1 MVHLAEEIL
10 SELLDGG
17 HAAGAEAHL
26 ATCRVCRDELEAMRR
41 LRAQLRDLPPLDP
54 PAELWPAIAAR
65 LPVGSPARRRRLGWP
80 RLVVLQAA
88 AAAALF
94 VIGLGLGRMLAP
106 TGPGGGDEG
115 SLTSAET
122 RPGATSLAAAMAE
135 VRRLSAEYDAALQNL
150 ERLTQRQGGAT
161 PSLAEE
167 RLASLNTL
175 VEASRAALSA
185 EPTDPVLNT
194 YLFTA
199 LEQRDQVLRE
209 LRGRATSGSEVL
221 WR

>member
-26 ATCRVCRDELEAMRR
+26 ATCRVCRDELEAM
-41 LRAQLRDLPPLDP
+41 
-54 PAELWPAIAAR
+54 
-65 LPVGSPARRRRLGWP
+65 
-80 RLVVLQAA
+80 
-88 AAAALF
+88 
-94 VIGLGLGRMLAP
+94 
-106 TGPGGGDEG
+106 
-115 SLTSAET
+115 
-122 RPGATSLAAAMAE
+122 
-135 VRRLSAEYDAALQNL
+135 RRLSAEYDAALQNL

-199 LEQRDQVLRE
+199 LEQRDQVMRE